1 MICYFFITTAQFKLR
16 TWRMMRS
23 MCLFLLLIV
32 LCFTNFITQCRGQN
46 EAHLEDLLSDL
57 MTYFQSKSIV
67 IHSNKM
73 NVFKSKTLQG
83 YVWSTHI
90 ELPLV
95 AYCSRSLRLENIVTS
110 SKYIINQRS
119 RNARVNYYCILMMS
133 H

>member
-1 MICYFFITTAQFKLR
+1 
-16 TWRMMRS
+16 MMRS

-83 YVWSTHI
+83 YV
-90 ELPLV
+90 
-95 AYCSRSLRLENIVTS
+95 
-110 SKYIINQRS
+110 
-119 RNARVNYYCILMMS
+119 RNALIILYINYLHVLNDIQRMLCIL
-133 H
+133 